1 MNLLYDVYF
10 QKRFKD
16 QQKNLHKK
24 LTKGF
29 RKSIFKRENATYD
42 KSSKEIDIFI
52 HFFCITDFLFS
63 NLNRIM
69 VTYDLNMPLTKSA
82 ILHQI

>member
-52 HFFCITDFLFS
+52 HFF
-63 NLNRIM
+63 
-69 VTYDLNMPLTKSA
+69 A
-82 ILHQI
+82 